1 MPATSTTGRAGI
13 SSAGLFFLAVAS
25 IGWGL
30 NFPIMKHLLREWPPL
45 SSRGLCGFVGAAALA
60 VIAIIQGQGLRVPP
74 GMRLRLVLVSLL
86 TISGWMAFLGLA
98 LLWLDAREA
107 AVISISIPVWVA
119 LLAWP
124 VLGEKISLV
133 RAAALAMALA
143 GIAILIGGDG
153 VDASPGRF
161 LGKLPGLL
169 LALIGALSVAL
180 GTVLTKHFPLAM
192 PPLSLAAWQ
201 IGIGCLP
208 VAIVGLAVE
217 APQLAALS
225 ATGWAS
231 MAYMT
236 LIQFCLCY
244 VCWFATL
251 ERLPAAT
258 ASIGTLLVPVVGV
271 VSAAL
276 MLHEPFGVRE
286 FATLAVALGGVA
298 VALRA

>member
-1 MPATSTTGRAGI
+1 MPAVSTTGRARI
-13 SSAGLFFLAVAS
+13 SPLGLLFLAVAS

-30 NFPIMKHLLREWPPL
+30 NFPIMKHLLSEWPPL

-60 VIAIIQGQGLRVPP
+60 LIAIVRGQGVRVPP
-74 GMRLRLVLVSLL
+74 DMRLRLVLVSLL

-124 VLGEKISLV
+124 ILGERISIV
-133 RAAALAMALA
+133 RAMALAVALA

-153 VDASPGRF
+153 VDAS
-161 LGKLPGLL
+161 LGKLPGLI
-169 LALIGALSVAL
+169 LALVGAVSVAL

-217 APQLAALS
+217 QPQLAALS
-225 ATGWAS
+225 AIGWAS

-271 VSAAL
+271 VSAAV
-276 MLHEPFGVRE
+276 MLHEPFGLRE
-286 FATLAVALGGVA
+286 FAALAVALSGVA

>member
-1 MPATSTTGRAGI
+1 MSPL
-13 SSAGLFFLAVAS
+13 GLIVLAIAS
-25 IGWGL
+25 VGWGL
-30 NFPIMKHLLREWPPL
+30 NFPIMKHLLSEWPPL

-60 VIAIIQGQGLRVPP
+60 LIAIVRGQGVRVPP
-74 GMRLRLVLVSLL
+74 DMRLRLVLVSLL

-124 VLGEKISLV
+124 VLGERISIV
-133 RAAALAMALA
+133 RAIALAVALA

-153 VDASPGRF
+153 VDAS
-161 LGKLPGLL
+161 LGKLPGLI
-169 LALIGALSVAL
+169 LALVGAVSVAL
-180 GTVLTKHFPLAM
+180 GTVLTKHFPLSM

-217 APQLAALS
+217 QPQLAALS
-225 ATGWAS
+225 AIGWAS

-271 VSAAL
+271 VSAAV
-276 MLHEPFGVRE
+276 MLHEPFGLRE
-286 FATLAVALGGVA
+286 FAALAVALSGVA

>member
-1 MPATSTTGRAGI
+1 MPAVSTTGRARI
-13 SSAGLFFLAVAS
+13 SPLGLLFLAVAS

-30 NFPIMKHLLREWPPL
+30 NFPIMKHLLSEWPPL

-60 VIAIIQGQGLRVPP
+60 LIAIVRGQGVRVPP
-74 GMRLRLVLVSLL
+74 DMRLRLVLVSLL

-124 VLGEKISLV
+124 VLGERISIV
-133 RAAALAMALA
+133 RAIALAVALA

-153 VDASPGRF
+153 VDAS
-161 LGKLPGLL
+161 LGKLPGLI
-169 LALIGALSVAL
+169 LALVGAVSVAL
-180 GTVLTKHFPLAM
+180 GTVLTKHFPLSM

-217 APQLAALS
+217 QPQLAALS
-225 ATGWAS
+225 AIGWAS

-271 VSAAL
+271 VSAAV
-276 MLHEPFGVRE
+276 MLHEPFGLRE
-286 FATLAVALGGVA
+286 FAALAVALSGVA